1 MSDMRA
7 IAEVWLTNVSLTV
20 IATRGE
26 RLILTRSVYSGRDQ
40 GSEAFHTEVL
50 AVGEIDAEER
60 IAASVSFDPADIDAA
75 FEELESRYLA
85 GEANPYA
92 RTWSLIAQA
101 YSMLNRRELPPAKAD
116 WVNVDHRRGI
126 AFAPGDMAA
135 YIRAGMDLAP
145 DTRIYIETVHRLNSL
160 GAVITQVL
168 TGTSHD
174 GFDAE
179 WREIGILTF
188 EGDKINR
195 SELYDEADLGVALAR
210 FDELD
215 QPTG

>member
-1 MSDMRA
+1 MAEMLADNYLSDDRRPVVGAGVRRGRDAQMSDMRA

-145 DTRIYIETVHRLNSL
+145 TPAS
-160 GAVITQVL
+160 
-168 TGTSHD
+168 TS
-174 GFDAE
+174 
-179 WREIGILTF
+179 RPCIG
-188 EGDKINR
+188 
-195 SELYDEADLGVALAR
+195 
-210 FDELD
+210 
-215 QPTG
+215 